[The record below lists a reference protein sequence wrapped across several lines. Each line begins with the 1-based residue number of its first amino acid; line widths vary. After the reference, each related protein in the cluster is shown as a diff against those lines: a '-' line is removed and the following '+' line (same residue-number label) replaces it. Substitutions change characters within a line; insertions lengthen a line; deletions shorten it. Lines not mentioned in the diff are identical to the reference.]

1 MNISFIGALIII
13 RTTVRVAVNRW
24 CAHWFGYLPRL
35 VSGFRS
41 VKGAYIFTLFVGIKQ
56 GWLKRPVV
64 GQTVERCEMEISC
77 PVVATTN
84 LQMFSVT
91 ERKPAF
97 TSLKVNYEPRTLD
110 IYYLCMYLKSIL
122 YLLSMTSTWGLYVLV
137 FVHSHVCTK

>member
-1 MNISFIGALIII
+1 
-13 RTTVRVAVNRW
+13 
-24 CAHWFGYLPRL
+24 
-35 VSGFRS
+35 
-41 VKGAYIFTLFVGIKQ
+41 
-56 GWLKRPVV
+56 
-64 GQTVERCEMEISC
+64 MEISC

-110 IYYLCMYLKSIL
+110 IYNLCMYLKSIL
-122 YLLSMTSTWGLYVLV
+122 YLLSMTSTWGLYVSV